1 MKFNI
6 FEYEKVT
13 STNDEAIKLIRQK
26 KESGFVVSKIQSKG
40 KGTHGKKWISKKGN
54 FFGSFFF
61 SLKKNYPTFDEFS
74 LINSVIISNTLKKFC
89 NNANISLKWPN
100 DIFINKKKVCGILQE
115 LVTYND
121 RKFLIIGIGINIIS
135 NPVINEKYR
144 ATNIYF
150 ETKKKL
156 SINEIYGLLI
166 TSYEKFFLNL
176 KSYNYSN
183 YKKEANLMV
192 QN

>member
-13 STNDEAIKLIRQK
+13 STNDVAIKLIRQK
-26 KESGFVVSKIQSKG
+26 KESGCVVSKIQSKG

-54 FFGSFFF
+54 FFGSIFFP
-61 SLKKNYPTFDEFS
+61 LKKNYPTFNEFS
-74 LINSVIISNTLKKFC
+74 LINPVIISKILKKFC
-89 NNANISLKWPN
+89 NNTNISVKWPN

-115 LVTYND
+115 LVTYD
-121 RKFLIIGIGINIIS
+121 DKKFLIIGIGINIIS
-135 NPVINEKYR
+135 NPVINEKYQ

-156 SINEIYGLLI
+156 SINEIYGILI
-166 TSYEKFFLNL
+166 SSYENFFLNL
-176 KSYNYSN
+176 KSYNYLN
-183 YKKEANLMV
+183 YKKEANLMA
-192 QN
+192 QS

>member
-13 STNDEAIKLIRQK
+13 STNDVAIKLIRQK
-26 KESGFVVSKIQSKG
+26 KESGCVVSKIQSKG

-54 FFGSFFF
+54 FFGSIFFP
-61 SLKKNYPTFDEFS
+61 LKKNYPTFNEFS
-74 LINSVIISNTLKKFC
+74 LINPVIISKILKKFC
-89 NNANISLKWPN
+89 NNTNISVKWPN

-115 LVTYND
+115 LVTYD
-121 RKFLIIGIGINIIS
+121 DKKFLIIGIGINIIS
-135 NPVINEKYR
+135 NPVINEKYQ